1 MIRHFEEEVGLM
13 LMLIWKI
20 IYSEKNSP
28 TFMIPEESVELIID
42 QIFSLTNDDRP
53 IKPFH
58 GFYLS
63 ILQYVVSNYSELRYI
78 LS

>member
-1 MIRHFEEEVGLM
+1 MIRHFEEEAGLM

-28 TFMIPEESVELIID
+28 TFMILEESVELIID

-63 ILQYVVSNYSELRYI
+63 ILQYVVSKYSELRYI

>member
-1 MIRHFEEEVGLM
+1 
-13 LMLIWKI
+13 
-20 IYSEKNSP
+20 
-28 TFMIPEESVELIID
+28 MIPEESVELIID

-63 ILQYVVSNYSELRYI
+63 ILQHSKIWYI
-78 LS
+78 L